1 MTELPAN
8 YDKTDP
14 GVTPQSPPAQP
25 PAGGPQPST
34 GLSPEK
40 RKQIYLLGG
49 AGALLI
55 IFWLIS
61 LFHHST
67 KQTPPDLATQPV
79 EISGKNK
86 APETTGLFFHQNTP
100 KHGTTT
106 ASTEGA
112 TSEYDAQLQ
121 ELQARL
127 KLLQTRQAIKEAE
140 ASLSLPPTTANQDRT
155 MMVDLTKSKTANNAT
170 TTATNTTSQ
179 PTSNNNDQNA
189 AQPDLIATKEDE
201 NAPPKNTDFLK
212 SGTFL
217 DAVLVNE
224 LVTDNYTSPVLAMID
239 RAYYD
244 PLTQKLLIPAGT
256 RVLGKAEAV
265 KYQTASRLAIT
276 FDTFQFPNGS
286 TFHINPNEQALEGL
300 GTFGAADSVNRHTAR
315 ILLTAGLVGVLTGW
329 NNSQIQGGSY
339 ETYSGTDMMRM
350 QANESLSRTA
360 EQMLSPFLNAMPT
373 ITVNAGHRLKI
384 WITRDVALPEYS
396 PSPLE

>member
-1 MTELPAN
+1 
-8 YDKTDP
+8 
-14 GVTPQSPPAQP
+14 
-25 PAGGPQPST
+25 
-34 GLSPEK
+34 
-40 RKQIYLLGG
+40 
-49 AGALLI
+49 
-55 IFWLIS
+55 
-61 LFHHST
+61 
-67 KQTPPDLATQPV
+67 
-79 EISGKNK
+79 
-86 APETTGLFFHQNTP
+86 
-100 KHGTTT
+100 
-106 ASTEGA
+106 
-112 TSEYDAQLQ
+112 
-121 ELQARL
+121 
-127 KLLQTRQAIKEAE
+127 
-140 ASLSLPPTTANQDRT
+140 

-179 PTSNNNDQNA
+179 PTSNNNGQNA

-201 NAPPKNTDFLK
+201 NAPPKNTTFLK

-217 DAVLVNE
+217 DGVLVNQ
-224 LVTDNYTSPVLAMID
+224 LVTDNYTSPVLVMID

-244 PLTQKLLIPAGT
+244 PLTHKLLIPAGT

-286 TFHINPNEQALEGL
+286 TFHINPDEQALEGL
-300 GTFGAADSVNRHTAR
+300 GIFGAADSVNRHTAR

-339 ETYSGTDMMRM
+339 GTYSGADMMRM
-350 QANESLSRTA
+350 QANQSLSRTA

-373 ITVNAGHRLKI
+373 ITVDAGHRLKI